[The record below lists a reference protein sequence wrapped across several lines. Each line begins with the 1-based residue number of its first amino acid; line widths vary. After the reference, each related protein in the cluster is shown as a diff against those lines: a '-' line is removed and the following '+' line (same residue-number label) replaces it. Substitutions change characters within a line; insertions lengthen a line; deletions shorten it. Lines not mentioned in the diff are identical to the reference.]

1 MNQTENCPKEYSPES
16 NVCQEFDY
24 IDSSRIV
31 RAAKFLRILDILNC
45 VFFGQRFVNMDQ
57 TPRSYADINWLI
69 CPQSTVYTRVSD
81 LSQKL
86 IHKEQCCLIKDVDL
100 LNLWHP
106 QIFKDSVSLLSISH
120 MYIKF
125 YPYGI
130 LFLNQSILISINL
143 FVQLCPYRAAADS
156 RAGIGIVS
164 EMKL

>member
-69 CPQSTVYTRVSD
+69 CPQSPQSTVYTVVSD

-106 QIFKDSVSLLSISH
+106 QIFKDSLSLLSILH
-120 MYIKF
+120 MYYKVLSVW
-125 YPYGI
+125 Y
-130 LFLNQSILISINL
+130 SIPESINTY
-143 FVQLCPYRAAADS
+143 FNQFICPIMSLSSRRRLESWYRY
-156 RAGIGIVS
+156 R
-164 EMKL
+164 L